1 MTILGAARQSK
12 LIAVSVAPSINY
24 TSHKKK
30 STAPY
35 VLTQSLDNAQN
46 IAKHTT
52 LNGKNAYIL
61 SQTSQPTC
69 TGDASGIGGG
79 VKSGT
84 VGKEVKPTKGASNIF
99 VEGKPLIR
107 QGDPCTMNNG
117 NTQGKYI
124 ALVPATEQTS
134 SASSIFL
141 KALPFIPGGQ
151 TISQAIG
158 GLSTLV
164 QAKNAAKQGQLL
176 QSAMSVASLIP
187 NPKISQGLGILNT
200 GMQATQA
207 LKHGDLLGGA
217 MSAPSLIPNQK
228 VAKGLGMLNTGLQIG
243 QQLSQ
248 GAMLDAGMSIAGLIP
263 GSQQFLSFANMGR
276 ELLENLKPEPILIK
290 NFATQEKSPPPP
302 PKNVGGTVIKG
313 QGGKLACKQCALANQ
328 NTLHGAPVNALYGSK
343 VLSGNEDVDYIG
355 RGYLSFGL
363 VRIYNSQNNHI
374 GWFGQGWQSQGYE
387 QRLTLDPQHNRIN
400 LSDNAGRDIPFYY
413 LEPGEYCYQPYENL
427 TLYRLPNDPN
437 TPVSHTDSKPILADA
452 IQGTRIA
459 TDEIL
464 RYILFTGDYQPP
476 ANFTLDST
484 SNTFAGTALYFNHT
498 HQRNALGTQAIIL
511 ASELID
517 NRGHK
522 LQLHYTHDKHS
533 GMAHLPHYIT
543 DDAGDCYRLEFKLID
558 DKPRLTDLHL
568 VLSDKQAISLL
579 HYDYNNEGDLIK
591 VSKQGRTIREFGYTD
606 HLMTWQQLPDG
617 QNAYYRYDQTDH
629 AKTAKVIHHWLDN
642 GQTYHFDYH
651 TDEHGIHHSTVT
663 EQQGDELER
672 TRHYQYNDDYYL

>member
-1 MTILGAARQSK
+1 MCIRDRA
-12 LIAVSVAPSINY
+12 
-24 TSHKKK
+24 
-30 STAPY
+30 
-35 VLTQSLDNAQN
+35 LD
-46 IAKHTT
+46 
-52 LNGKNAYIL
+52 
-61 SQTSQPTC
+61 
-69 TGDASGIGGG
+69 GI
-79 VKSGT
+79 
-84 VGKEVKPTKGASNIF
+84 
-99 VEGKPLIR
+99 
-107 QGDPCTMNNG
+107 
-117 NTQGKYI
+117 
-124 ALVPATEQTS
+124 
-134 SASSIFL
+134 
-141 KALPFIPGGQ
+141 
-151 TISQAIG
+151 
-158 GLSTLV
+158 STLA

-187 NPKISQGLGILNT
+187 NPKVSKGLGMLNT

-207 LKHGDLLGGA
+207 LQHGDLLGGA
-217 MSAPSLIPNQK
+217 MSAASLIPNQK
-228 VAKGLGMLNTGLQIG
+228 VAKGLGILNTGLQIG

-248 GAMLDAGMSIAGLIP
+248 GAMLDAGVSIAGLIP
-263 GSQQFLSFANMGR
+263 GSEQFLSLANMGR
-276 ELLENLKPEPILIK
+276 ELLEDLKPEPILIK
-290 NFATQEKSPPPP
+290 NFAPQEQSPPPP
-302 PKNVGGTVIKG
+302 PPKSVGGTVILG
-313 QGGKLACKQCALANQ
+313 QGSSIACNSCPSGQPAVMS
-328 NTLHGAPVNALYGSK
+328 GAPVNALYGSK

-387 QRLTLDPQHNRIN
+387 QRLTLDPQHNLIH

-413 LEPGEYCYQPYENL
+413 LAPGEYCYQPYENL

-437 TPVSHTDSKPILADA
+437 IPVSHTDSKPILADA

-459 TDEIL
+459 PDEVL

-476 ANFTLDST
+476 ANFTLEST

-498 HQRNALGTQAIIL
+498 HQRNRLGTQAVIL

-543 DDAGDCYRLEFKLID
+543 DDADDCYRLEFKLID

-579 HYDYNNEGDLIK
+579 HYDYNSEGDLIK
-591 VSKQGRTIREFGYTD
+591 VSKQGRTVREFGYTD
-606 HLMTWQQLPDG
+606 HLMTWQKLPDG
-617 QNAYYRYDQTDH
+617 KNAYYRYDQTNH

-651 TDEHGIHHSTVT
+651 TDEQSIHYSTVT
-663 EQQGDELER
+663 EQQGTAPSLNAHG
-672 TRHYQYNDDYYL
+672 TTNTTTITT